1 MSEYA
6 FTTPQCHIEAYIKE
20 IPPNYPIAQWAID
33 IGIFNPETDAWL
45 VSITVG
51 NVTNAINLRKS
62 GIGSKVLDDFESTC
76 QKNNV
81 VRIIGVFQPSNDSD
95 PEEVAIWYMRRGYE
109 LRPIGSTIFIIK
121 DI

>member
-62 GIGSKVLDDFESTC
+62 GIGSKVLDDFESTYSDSHFRKPYDAFKKIFHK
-76 QKNNV
+76 KN
-81 VRIIGVFQPSNDSD
+81 IIN
-95 PEEVAIWYMRRGYE
+95 
-109 LRPIGSTIFIIK
+109 
-121 DI
+121 